1 MFQGMDYVYEV
12 YKEQSF
18 SKAAK
23 NLYISQPSLSAA
35 VKKAEQ
41 KIGFPIFDRSSNPI
55 RLTELGKEYI
65 HAIEAIMDVEN
76 GFQNYVQDMQD
87 MRNGSVSIG
96 GTNFYASYVL
106 PPLISRFTEKYP
118 HIRVNLIEAYTTK
131 LADMLFSGALDLL
144 IDNKAM
150 DPAVFGKRF
159 FCEDHLLLVVPSHF
173 ASNLAVRNYALTALD
188 IRESRHLNS
197 RIPPIPL
204 EVFQK
209 DPFLLLKSGNDTRIR
224 ADKICHHARFVPD
237 IRFEL
242 EQQIT
247 AYNLSRCGIGISFC
261 GDTLICHVP
270 EDKNLLYY
278 KLDNRDAI
286 RDVNFYFK
294 KNRYMTKIITEFLD
308 LV

>member
-12 YKEQSF
+12 YKERSF

-23 NLYISQPSLSAA
+23 NLFISQPSLSAA

-41 KIGFPIFDRSSNPI
+41 KIGFPIFDRSSSPI

-65 HAIEAIMDVEN
+65 RSIEIIMDVEN
-76 GFQNYVQDMQD
+76 GFRNYVQDTQD
-87 MRNGSVSIG
+87 MQTGCVSIG

-106 PPLISRFTEKYP
+106 PPLLSRFTEKYH
-118 HIRVNLIEAYTTK
+118 HIQVNLIEAYTTR
-131 LADMLFSGALDLL
+131 LTDMLFSGTLDLL
-144 IDNKAM
+144 IDNQAM
-150 DPAVFGKRF
+150 DPAIYGKRF
-159 FCEDHLLLVVPSHF
+159 FCEEHLLLVVPSHF
-173 ASNLAVRNYALTALD
+173 VSNQPVRNYALTATD
-188 IRESRHLNS
+188 IRENRHLNS

-204 EVFQK
+204 ETFQN
-209 DPFLLLKSGNDTRIR
+209 DPFLLLKSGNDTRTR
-224 ADKICHHARFVPD
+224 ADKICHHARFTPK

-261 GDTLICHVP
+261 GDTLICHMP
-270 EDKNLLYY
+270 EGQNLLYY

-286 RDVNFYFK
+286 RDVNFYYK
-294 KNRYMTKIITEFLD
+294 RNRYMTKIINEFLN
-308 LV
+308 LI